1 MKNYPQFGSRHI
13 WMCTGCASRAGLGSV
28 QRVCPVSGCSDFPGT
43 FAVVWFPGYA
53 RRSLQLHKGGGC
65 RVRISSQ
72 ERSKGFLSRC
82 SAHDYC
88 PGGKKVNSKVTVNAL
103 EDILAG
109 LPEAGKEIESLYH
122 FNKDGFCFLVHLALL
137 PQEST
142 TVFVLWTCLSLHLP
156 DVAPKLPFL
165 RPGLALGKTAKK
177 PLLVC

>member
-1 MKNYPQFGSRHI
+1 MQGWVLFNTSVLCQGALIFQ
-13 WMCTGCASRAGLGSV
+13 GCL
-28 QRVCPVSGCSDFPGT
+28 PWFDFLVMLD
-43 FAVVWFPGYA
+43 AVTLRP
-53 RRSLQLHKGGGC
+53 RKGGGC

-82 SAHDYC
+82 RAHDYC

-109 LPEAGKEIESLYH
+109 LAEAGKEIESLYR

-165 RPGLALGKTAKK
+165 RPDLALGKTAKK
-177 PLLVC
+177 LLLMC